1 MSLTVRDA
9 EEYYNKLQ
17 EWIPMYS
24 DTDLVKFWGHVI
36 GYDMFKISEKEL
48 NCKDCKVYYGPLI
61 APENRA
67 WTISLFL
74 MSWILYNLKRKT
86 ENGHC
91 NNINHAHKKKDPRNC
106 DRGRA
111 FHSKKYSEC
120 LKSFKDIINSF
131 EKNPPKTFPLTK
143 SDSQSVNYYID
154 SD

>member
-1 MSLTVRDA
+1 MSLTIRDA
-9 EEYYNKLQ
+9 EEYYNKLH

-36 GYDMFKISEKEL
+36 GYDMSKISEKEL

-91 NNINHAHKKKDPRNC
+91 NNINPQEKKTQGIMIEEGQFIVR
-106 DRGRA
+106 
-111 FHSKKYSEC
+111 S
-120 LKSFKDIINSF
+120 
-131 EKNPPKTFPLTK
+131 TV
-143 SDSQSVNYYID
+143 SV
-154 SD
+154 